1 MQAHET
7 KPDSSSPL
15 FREPSPER
23 SFPVVPVVIAAVVV
37 AVLVTVLVLAG
48 RRHAADGDAHRLQP
62 PAAYA
67 SNLALSNLQMSESG
81 SMSGGKQTYIEGSI
95 ANHGQATVTGIT
107 VQAIFANDA
116 NMSPQIETEPLN
128 IIYMRQPYVDT
139 HPVSASP
146 LAPGAQE
153 DFRLIYEDVNSNWN
167 GQMPQLRIIEV
178 STR

>member
-1 MQAHET
+1 MQAREI
-7 KPDSSSPL
+7 KPDPPSPL

-23 SFPVVPVVIAAVVV
+23 SFPVVPVAIAAVVI
-37 AVLVTVLVLAG
+37 AVVVIVLVLAG
-48 RRHAADGDAHRLQP
+48 RRHGSDSAANRLQQ

-67 SNLALSNLQMSESG
+67 SNLVLSNLQMSESG
-81 SMSGGKQTYIEGSI
+81 SMSGGKQTYIEGKIS
-95 ANHGQATVTGIT
+95 NHGTATVTGIT

-128 IIYMRQPYVDT
+128 VIYMRQPYVDT

-167 GQMPQLRIIEV
+167 GQLPQLRIIQV